1 MQIDEYPLVLLV
13 TDYRG
18 LIPQRIMAWDGYN
31 LRIIKEVLEHSGIQV
46 QVVGAHELRFD
57 KLQERNKV
65 AAIYASSQEPRYKQY
80 LQDVIANLYF
90 SGVRLYPEL
99 EHMMAHEDKAYQ
111 AIRLTRT
118 DIGAPRSF
126 VFGDKWQAL
135 EFVRNSAY
143 PIVGKSPDG
152 SGSKGVYLLN
162 NKQDANRFVK
172 GSMVHRSYKKGRPLI
187 MRAIQRALKPSPSL
201 GLLIFQEFIPN
212 LKGDWKILIWGN
224 AACGAFR
231 EIRPKDFRASGS
243 GRIQYID
250 VPEAVLEYA
259 YQACVKLRLNWGSLD
274 IGFDGS
280 QCYLFEYQGIHFGL
294 TVAEK
299 SLFFYRRVNGYW
311 NKQVGQIQIEEQM
324 GQIIIN
330 DFVEQGW
337 IEKKQR

>member
-1 MQIDEYPLVLLV
+1 MLIDEYPLVLLV

-31 LRIIKEVLEHSGIQV
+31 LRVIKEVLEHSRIQV
-46 QVVGAHELRFD
+46 RVVGAHELRFD
-57 KLQERNKV
+57 KLQERNNV

-80 LQDVIANLYF
+80 LQDVMANLYF
-90 SGVRLYPEL
+90 GGVRLYPEL

-111 AIRLTRT
+111 AIRLART

-126 VFGDKWQAL
+126 VFGGKLQAL
-135 EFVRNSAY
+135 EFVETSAY

-152 SGSKGVYLLN
+152 SGSRGVYLLN
-162 NKQDANRFVK
+162 TKQDAIRFVK
-172 GSMVHRSYKKGRPLI
+172 RSMVHRSYKKGRPFI
-187 MRAIQRALKPSPSL
+187 TRAIQRAIKPSRSL

-224 AACGAFR
+224 VACGAFR
-231 EIRPKDFRASGS
+231 EIRPNDFRASGS

-274 IGFDGS
+274 IGFDGN

-299 SLFFYRRVNGYW
+299 SSFFYKRVNGYW
-311 NKQVGQIQIEEQM
+311 KKQVGKIQIEEQM
-324 GQIIIN
+324 GEIIIN

-337 IEKKQR
+337 IENRQR